1 MSDIEK
7 KMSILIDEAN
17 ANYNASR
24 FKDAA
29 RTFEHLISL
38 AIQNIEPE
46 EAIYFAY
53 RAADCWKKEKNDMN
67 RVLIFKDMAK
77 LAFNFSSQIADNIV
91 KTSKKQEDKAKA
103 LDASGEC
110 LLYINPTEA
119 KQKLTESIK
128 ISSKLAEKARIEEDK
143 INFLLNA
150 LVSAKKLADKKLIKE
165 LQVQIANRYVTNAE
179 AEVKKGS
186 PENLQI
192 ALRAFEDALE
202 IYNELKLK
210 EDIQRISK
218 KIKILKAKVAEYDPF
233 AT

>member
-1 MSDIEK
+1 MSDVEK
-7 KMSILIDEAN
+7 KMNILIDEAN

-38 AIQNIEPE
+38 AIKNSEPE

-67 RVLIFKDMAK
+67 RTLIFKDIAK
-77 LAFNFSSQIADNIV
+77 LAFNFSAQIAEDIV
-91 KTSKKQEDKAKA
+91 KKSSKQEDKARA
-103 LDASGEC
+103 LAIAGEC
-110 LLYINPTEA
+110 FLFIDPITA
-119 KQKLTESIK
+119 KQKLADSIS
-128 ISSKLAEKARIEEDK
+128 ISSKLSETAKSDNEKIK
-143 INFLLNA
+143 FLLDA
-150 LVSAKKLADKKLIKE
+150 LETANKLANKKQIKD
-165 LQVQIANRYVTNAE
+165 LQVQIANLYVNNAE

-186 PENLQI
+186 PENLQM
-192 ALRAFEDALE
+192 ALRSFEDALE
-202 IYNELKLK
+202 IYDDLKLQ

-218 KIKILKAKVAEYDPF
+218 KIDKLKAQVAEYDPF

>member
-1 MSDIEK
+1 MSDVEK
-7 KMSILIDEAN
+7 KMNILIDEAN

-38 AIQNIEPE
+38 AIKNMEPE

-67 RVLIFKDMAK
+67 RVLIFKDIAK

-91 KTSKKQEDKAKA
+91 KKTKKQEDKAKA
-103 LDASGEC
+103 LDIAGEC
-110 LLYINPTEA
+110 LLYIDPTTA

-128 ISSKLAEKARIEEDK
+128 ISSKLAEMAKTEEEK
-143 INFLLNA
+143 INFLLNS
-150 LVSAKKLADKKLIKE
+150 LESAKKLADKKQVKE
-165 LQVQIANRYVTNAE
+165 LRVQIANRHVNNAE
-179 AEVKKGS
+179 AEMKKGS
-186 PENLQI
+186 PENLQK
-192 ALRAFEDALE
+192 ALRSFEDALE
-202 IYNELKLK
+202 IYDVLKIK
-210 EDIQRISK
+210 EDIQGISK
-218 KIKILKAKVAEYDPF
+218 KIDKLKAKVAKYDPF

>member
-1 MSDIEK
+1 MSDVEK

-38 AIQNIEPE
+38 AIQNTEPE

-77 LAFNFSSQIADNIV
+77 LAFSFSSQIADDIV
-91 KTSKKQEDKAKA
+91 KKSKKQEDKAKA

-110 LLYINPTEA
+110 LLYINPTAA
-119 KQKLTESIK
+119 KQKLIESIK
-128 ISSKLAEKARIEEDK
+128 ISSKLAETAKAEEDK
-143 INFLLNA
+143 INFLLDA
-150 LVSAKKLADKKLIKE
+150 LESAKKLADKKQIKE
-165 LQVQIANRYVTNAE
+165 LRVQIANRHVNNAE
-179 AEVKKGS
+179 ADMKKES
-186 PENLQI
+186 PENLQM

-202 IYNELKLK
+202 IYNKLKMK

-218 KIKILKAKVAEYDPF
+218 KIEKLKAKVAEYDPF

>member
-1 MSDIEK
+1 MSDVEK
-7 KMSILIDEAN
+7 KMNILIDEAN

-38 AIQNIEPE
+38 AIKNVEPE

-53 RAADCWKKEKNDMN
+53 RAADCWKKEKNDIN
-67 RVLIFKDMAK
+67 RVLIFKDMAM

-91 KTSKKQEDKAKA
+91 KKSKKQEDKAKA

-110 LLYINPTEA
+110 LLYIDPAAA
-119 KQKLTESIK
+119 KQKLIESIK
-128 ISSKLAEKARIEEDK
+128 ISSKLAETAKTEENK

-150 LVSAKKLADKKLIKE
+150 LESAKKLSDNKQIKE
-165 LQVQIANRYVTNAE
+165 LQVQIANRHANNAE
-179 AEVKKGS
+179 SQMKKGS

-202 IYNELKLK
+202 VYSELKLK
-210 EDIQRISK
+210 EDTQRMSK
-218 KIKILKAKVAEYDPF
+218 KIDKLKAKVAEYDPF

>member
-7 KMSILIDEAN
+7 KMNILIDEAN

-38 AIQNIEPE
+38 AIKNLEPE

-67 RVLIFKDMAK
+67 RVFIFKDIAK

-91 KTSKKQEDKAKA
+91 SKTKKQGEKAKA
-103 LDASGEC
+103 LDVAGEC
-110 LLYINPTEA
+110 LLYIDPTTA

-128 ISSKLAEKARIEEDK
+128 ISSKLAETAKTEEEK

-150 LVSAKKLADKKLIKE
+150 LGSAKKLSDKKQIKE
-165 LQVQIANRYVTNAE
+165 LQIQIANQYVNNAE
-179 AEVKKGS
+179 AELKKGS
-186 PENLQI
+186 PENLQRS
-192 ALRAFEDALE
+192 LRSFEDALE

-218 KIKILKAKVAEYDPF
+218 KIDKLKDKVAKYDPF

>member
-1 MSDIEK
+1 MSEVEK

-38 AIQNIEPE
+38 AIQNVEPE

-91 KTSKKQEDKAKA
+91 KKSKKEEDKAKA

-110 LLYINPTEA
+110 LLYINPTAA
-119 KQKLTESIK
+119 KQKLIESIK
-128 ISSKLAEKARIEEDK
+128 ISSKLAEKAKTEDEK
-143 INFLLNA
+143 MNFLLNA
-150 LVSAKKLADKKLIKE
+150 LESAKKLADKKQIKE
-165 LQVQIANRYVTNAE
+165 LQVQIANRYVNNAE
-179 AEVKKGS
+179 AEMKKES

-192 ALRAFEDALE
+192 ALRSFEDALE
-202 IYNELKLK
+202 IYNELKMK

-218 KIKILKAKVAEYDPF
+218 KIEKLKTKVAEYDPF

>member
-1 MSDIEK
+1 MSNVEK
-7 KMSILIDEAN
+7 KMNILIDEAN

-24 FKDAA
+24 YKDAA

-38 AIQNIEPE
+38 AIQNVEPE

-91 KTSKKQEDKAKA
+91 IKSKKQEDKAKA

-110 LLYINPTEA
+110 LLYVNPTSA
-119 KQKLTESIK
+119 KQKLNESIK
-128 ISSKLAEKARIEEDK
+128 ISSKLAETAKTEKDK
-143 INFLLNA
+143 IHFLLNA
-150 LVSAKKLADKKLIKE
+150 LESAKKLADSKQIKE
-165 LQVQIANRYVTNAE
+165 LQIQIANLHVNIAE
-179 AEVKKGS
+179 AEKKKES

-192 ALRAFEDALE
+192 ALRSFEDALE